1 MSMKHDHIYAYS
13 EEILVRIGEG
23 ELNVDNIIGSWE
35 ELFDNGMITEDLKGV
50 INDLSNC
57 QLKLDPE
64 SFEILMQYLKQNPLL
79 KRLKLAV
86 VCDSP
91 QNIVFPMMAE
101 EGESELKVKSFSTM
115 EAAVQWIRF

>member
-1 MSMKHDHIYAYS
+1 MKHDHIYAYS